1 MTYIV
6 ERIRLR
12 PSVQFFQPLSRLI
25 AARFANRAMFTVW
38 AVDSQ
43 EEQPGA
49 HPTSLIRDPPHGIQV
64 NSPQG
69 LLRLEWRELIFEAG
83 DVLCDTIGVSFQ

>member
-1 MTYIV
+1 MTYTV
-6 ERIRLR
+6 ERMRLR

-25 AARFANRAMFTVW
+25 AARFANMAMFTVW

-64 NSPQG
+64 KG
-69 LLRLEWRELIFEAG
+69 LLRLEWRELIFEAARRIMH
-83 DVLCDTIGVSFQ
+83 TIGVSFQ